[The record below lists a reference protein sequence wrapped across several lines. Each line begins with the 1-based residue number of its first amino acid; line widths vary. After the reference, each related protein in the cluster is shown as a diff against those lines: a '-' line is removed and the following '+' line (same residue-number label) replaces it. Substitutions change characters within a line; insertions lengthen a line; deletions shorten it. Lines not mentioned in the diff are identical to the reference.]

1 MALPSEI
8 SPAKLRSLT
17 PSTLAVLN
25 ALNEE
30 GSMNAAQLQD
40 LTGYSMRT
48 IRYSLK
54 NLLTR
59 ELVNKKLNLTDM
71 RITEY
76 QLIITSAPVRGE
88 TRELHVRTAALK
100 AKMSGVRTVR

>member
-1 MALPSEI
+1 LTLPSEI

-30 GSMNAAQLQD
+30 GSMNAAQLQE

-59 ELVNKKLNLTDM
+59 EIVQKRLNLTDM

-76 QLIITSAPVRGE
+76 QLILSSSPVRAE
-88 TRELHVRTAALK
+88 TRDLRARTAALK